1 MTTHETKSKKGNST
15 KLNII
20 LLLLVLAIIVVP
32 QVIQSDAEFGGA
44 DGEAEAAETATEE

>member
-32 QVIQSDAEFGGA
+32 QVIQSDAEFLFYVK
-44 DGEAEAAETATEE
+44 